1 VKPGDRT
8 MVGKLLRLCETLPRR
23 SSTIPEGTLLLV
35 VGTVSVGAEGAFD
48 YVVTY
53 GGITE
58 RIPDYWHGWKVIDE
72 AG

>member
-1 VKPGDRT
+1 MPSRSHA
-8 MVGKLLRLCETLPRR
+8 MIGKLLRLREAVTRR

-58 RIPDYWHGWKVIDE
+58 RIPDYWHGWKFTDE
-72 AG
+72 TG